1 MLDHNTQPIA
11 RFENLRVEFET
22 KDGKVVGVGDV
33 SFSVNPGETCLLYT
47 SDAADE
53 L

>member
-22 KDGKVVGVGDV
+22 KDGKVVGVERCK
-33 SFSVNPGETCLLYT
+33 FFGE
-47 SDAADE
+47 SR
-53 L
+53 